1 MTAVTQHESGN
12 SLEPEQTV
20 AQAGETV
27 KRVGL
32 LALTFA
38 PVPTILGVSSSSRI
52 SDGRVKGGCM
62 RRDEQPIGAR
72 MGKATLFGILVFGGL
87 LVSGCVVL
95 EEKFNAEKARSLNFQ
110 RLLAQEEKR
119 TAELDSEVKRT
130 KNELAEFEARNR
142 ELSAQVQ
149 MAREQMTRLQE
160 ETEAIREAT
169 VLERKA
175 LEDMQRKGPATPGK
189 SKKIEPFKEPV
200 KSAATESGGSDSRMS
215 SPQISTNA
223 LPKAGPT
230 VHVVKP
236 GETLFGI
243 SRRYGL
249 DIEKVKKMNKLPD
262 DIIEVGQKLMVG
274 SE

>member
-1 MTAVTQHESGN
+1 MV
-12 SLEPEQTV
+12 TV

-27 KRVGL
+27 KRVGR

-38 PVPTILGVSSSSRI
+38 PVPTILSVSSSLGI
-52 SDGRVKGGCM
+52 GDGRAKGGCM
-62 RRDEQPIGAR
+62 RRDEYPIGAR
-72 MGKATLFGILVFGGL
+72 MRKAALFGILLAGWPVVG
-87 LVSGCVVL
+87 GCVVL

-130 KNELAEFEARNR
+130 KVELAEFEARNR

-149 MAREQMTRLQE
+149 MAREQMARLQE

-169 VLERKA
+169 VLERQA
-175 LEDMQRKGPATPGK
+175 LEDMQRKGPSATGK
-189 SKKIEPFKEPV
+189 SKKLEPFKEPIKEPAKV
-200 KSAATESGGSDSRMS
+200 ATTESSGSDAKS
-215 SPQISTNA
+215 SSSQSATHA
-223 LPKAGPT
+223 LLKSGST

-274 SE
+274 GE